1 MKNQTENSEPKNS
14 LAWLLYLSLILSGL
28 LLLADAFDATYFN
41 RLTARLGIGL
51 LFTAFAFIVGAGHK
65 KAPISVGIL
74 WGAIIATYFL

>member
-1 MKNQTENSEPKNS
+1 MTTEINKPQKS
-14 LAWLLYLSLILSGL
+14 LNWILYLSLILSGL

-65 KAPISVGIL
+65 KTPIAVGIL
-74 WGAIIATYFL
+74 WGSIIATYFL